1 MDFVVS
7 MLKTRLKINV
17 SSATMSCLLALGLSI
32 TSLNASAHN
41 PNTATLVLSETD
53 GNYLVQLEGALTGVE
68 AQINETYSPQA
79 YKTAEQFKSLANEH
93 FVKSLTLAINDQ
105 PITVVNP
112 KVQLGHGTQFTARA
126 QGVPKA
132 IESIDLT
139 NIFFKDLH
147 GNKMTV
153 VFLSE
158 QFPSTT
164 YVLNDA
170 NQHHL
175 SLTFTDGQWQRD
187 SSKEASDTSH
197 SHDAS
202 ANDNNADSHSADNGH
217 ENVSSNTSADTVLD
231 KEIHQVL
238 ATTTQIK
245 ASKPLSSSAYVLG
258 IGALIASLIGMLW
271 FVRKES

>member
-1 MDFVVS
+1 
-7 MLKTRLKINV
+7 MLRNKLKINV
-17 SSATMSCLLALGLSI
+17 SSASMLCLLALGLSI

-41 PNTATLVLSETD
+41 PNTATLVLSETID

-79 YKTAEQFKSLANEH
+79 YKTAEEFKSLASER

-105 PITVVNP
+105 PITLVNP
-112 KVQLGHGTQFTARA
+112 SVQLGHGTQFTARV
-126 QGVPKA
+126 QGVPKT

-139 NIFFKDLH
+139 NTFFKDLH

-153 VFLSE
+153 VFSSN

-164 YVLNDA
+164 YVLDDA

-175 SLTFTDGQWQRD
+175 SLTFTEGQWQRD
-187 SSKEASDTSH
+187 SSKEAFDTSH
-197 SHDAS
+197 SHDANV
-202 ANDNNADSHSADNGH
+202 NDDDADSHSLDNGH
-217 ENVSSNTSADTVLD
+217 ANVSSNTSADTLLD
-231 KEIHQVL
+231 KEIHQVV

-258 IGALIASLIGMLW
+258 IGTLIASLVGMLW
-271 FVRKES
+271 FIRKKSD